1 MGSDDSRGPPESA
14 LVRRICLTCVSVL
27 PVTGAAISVMTAGGH
42 RGVVSATDEIAE
54 SLEDAQFTVGEGPGV
69 DAFATGRAVLVAD
82 LESPERGTAGSWPA
96 FRETAGGLGVRAVS
110 AFPLHLGAVSLGTLT
125 TYHLEPG
132 ALSGAHLTRA
142 VRLSDAAVVA
152 VLDMIV
158 GSSPDGSR
166 TPSTEEPDS
175 DFYRVEI
182 YQAAG
187 MLTVQLG
194 VAIEVAMMRLRSHA
208 FATGR
213 PIREVARNIVRRK
226 LRLETDTDGTADER

>member
-14 LVRRICLTCVSVL
+14 LVRRIGLMCVSAL
-27 PVTGAAISVMTAGGH
+27 PVTGAAISVMTVAGH
-42 RGVVSATDEIAE
+42 RGVVSATDEVAE

-82 LESPERGTAGSWPA
+82 LESPDRETPGSWPA
-96 FRETAGGLGVRAVS
+96 FRETAGSLGVRAVF

-125 TYHLEPG
+125 TYHLAPG
-132 ALSGAHLTRA
+132 ALSGPHLARA

-158 GSSPDGSR
+158 GSGPDGSR
-166 TPSTEEPDS
+166 SPSAEEPDA

-187 MLTVQLG
+187 ILTVQLG

-208 FATGR
+208 FASGR
-213 PIREVARNIVRRK
+213 PIRDVARDIVRHK
-226 LRLETDTDGTADER
+226 LRLETDTDGTAD